1 MMQAKKTRLTAKALK
16 SLAVF
21 LLVAITTSVS
31 WWQSVQAEPQPAE
44 ILGIYFTP
52 PIGGASGLIKQI
64 DASKK
69 TIKIMAYAFTA
80 LPLSDALIKAHRR
93 GVKVQLLQDEK
104 SAQNDQDAVN
114 QMIAAGIEVRG
125 DGKHAIQHNKVML
138 IDDDIVIT
146 GSYNFTNSA
155 EKRNAENI
163 IILRSD
169 YAAKRYASNWTTHWE
184 HGLDVSEK
192 TPKKNRR

>member
-1 MMQAKKTRLTAKALK
+1 MMQMQTNMTAKTRKR
-16 SLAVF
+16 LAVF
-21 LLVAITTSVS
+21 LLLSVLAMIS
-31 WWQSVQAEPQPAE
+31 WWQSVSAQPQPAE

-52 PIGGASGLIKQI
+52 PAGGASGLIKHI

-69 TIKIMAYAFTA
+69 TIRVMAYGFTA
-80 LPLSDALIKAHRR
+80 LPLSDALIRANRR
-93 GVKVQLLQDEK
+93 GVKVELIQDEK
-104 SAQNDQDAVN
+104 SSQNNRDAVN
-114 QMIAAGIEVRG
+114 QLIDAGVDVRS

-163 IILRSD
+163 IILKSD
-169 YAAKRYASNWTTHWE
+169 YAAMRYADNWAAHWA
-184 HGLDVSEK
+184 HSEK
-192 TPKKNRR
+192 TIEQASKKSNR